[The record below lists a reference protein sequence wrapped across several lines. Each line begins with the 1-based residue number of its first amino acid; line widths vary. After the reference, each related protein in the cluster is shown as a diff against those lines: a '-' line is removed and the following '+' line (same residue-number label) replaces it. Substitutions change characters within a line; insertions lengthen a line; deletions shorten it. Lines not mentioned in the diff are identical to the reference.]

1 MDSRQKITLVRIRI
15 DSTDKFKKKPLYEVL
30 LYAAQ
35 RTGVQDAIVLKGI
48 MGVVSGKE
56 LYSHK
61 SWEISEK
68 MPLLIEFTDTPEHI
82 NAFLGL
88 IQPYFEKVNFCGH
101 ISLFQGAALTP
112 TTRSETD

>member
-1 MDSRQKITLVRIRI
+1 MDSFQKITLVRIRI

-68 MPLLIEFTDTPEHI
+68 
-82 NAFLGL
+82 
-88 IQPYFEKVNFCGH
+88 VNFCGH